1 MENEFAKED
10 QTSKPRGSGYE
21 GKKKRN
27 NSAPV
32 GKPTFDNSDNAGNQA
47 EDDDPDS
54 KQNRKK
60 NRMARNAEN
69 AADRE
74 FVPLMDGS
82 DPWKFLEIKE
92 GDMKAPLLEE
102 SSFATLF
109 PKYREKYIKEVWT
122 MVKKSLLDH
131 GIKGELDLIEGSLTV
146 RTTKKTWDPYAI
158 IKARDAIKLLARSVP
173 YETALKVLEDE
184 IYCEVIKIRSMCPN
198 KEKFVKRRQRLLGP
212 RGNTLKALE
221 MLTNCFIMVQGSTV
235 SVVGHFKELKNVR
248 KIVDDCMNNI
258 HPVYHIKEL
267 MIKRELMKD
276 EKLKGEDWSRFLPNF
291 KKTVKTL
298 KDKKKAEREKSA
310 ALQKTGPNGEQEA
323 SQYNAPKRKTKKERE
338 LFPPAPQPRKIDIL
352 METGEYFL
360 TEKEKKA
367 KKDGV
372 KRTETE
378 KKVEDAI
385 LVERQKYVAPSI
397 ETEIAKDKKR
407 REQEKKDDTVT
418 LEDMKKKFGIK
429 SDALK
434 L

>member
-1 MENEFAKED
+1 MEMEELREEERGPGKKQGKDGQKPKRDKSAPNGKTNNEFSLEN
-10 QTSKPRGSGYE
+10 QE
-21 GKKKRN
+21 GN
-27 NSAPV
+27 
-32 GKPTFDNSDNAGNQA
+32 
-47 EDDDPDS
+47 DDPDS
-54 KQNRKK
+54 KQNRRKK
-60 NRMARNAEN
+60 RAARDAED
-69 AADRE
+69 AAE
-74 FVPLMDGS
+74 SGIVPLMDGS
-82 DPWKFLEIKE
+82 DQWKFLDIKE
-92 GDMKAPLLEE
+92 GDMKAPLQEE

-122 MVKKSLLDH
+122 LVKKALLDR
-131 GIKGELDLIEGSLTV
+131 GIKGELDLIEGSMTV

-221 MLTNCFIMVQGSTV
+221 LLTNCFIMVQGSTV
-235 SVVGHFKELKNVR
+235 SVVGHYRELKNVR
-248 KIVDDCMNNI
+248 RIVDDCMNNI

-291 KKTVKTL
+291 KKTVKTV
-298 KDKKKAEREKSA
+298 KDKKKQEREKLMVKA
-310 ALQKTGPNGEQEA
+310 QQPQTEGEEVP
-323 SQYNAPKRKTKKERE
+323 QYNPPKRKEKKERE
-338 LFPPAPQPRKIDIL
+338 LYPPAPQPRKIDLL
-352 METGEYFL
+352 MESGEYFL

-367 KKDGV
+367 KKDV
-372 KRTETE
+372 VRRTETE

-385 LVERQKYVAPSI
+385 LADRQKYVAPSV
-397 ETEIAKDKKR
+397 EHEITKDKKR
-407 REQEKKDDTVT
+407 RDQDKKDDAVT